1 MDGRQLEGY
10 DFFAPDDDDDNN
22 NDDGDVWCLE
32 YQLSWQWPW
41 YKHVIWSAITWPEVW
56 IPTSVSR

>member
-1 MDGRQLEGY
+1 MDGRQLERY

-32 YQLSWQWPW
+32 YQLS
-41 YKHVIWSAITWPEVW
+41 
-56 IPTSVSR
+56 

>member
-32 YQLSWQWPW
+32 YQLS
-41 YKHVIWSAITWPEVW
+41 
-56 IPTSVSR
+56 